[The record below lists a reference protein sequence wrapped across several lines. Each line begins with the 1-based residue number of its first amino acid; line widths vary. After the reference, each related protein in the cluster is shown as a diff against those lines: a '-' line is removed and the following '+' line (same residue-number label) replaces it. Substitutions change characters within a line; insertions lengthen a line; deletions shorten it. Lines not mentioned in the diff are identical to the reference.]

1 MVTLRVTAS
10 GQISLPA
17 GVRRR
22 WGVGRVVALDEGDRV
37 VLMPVP
43 DDPVGAAIGSLPS
56 AKLTAEDLRRRA
68 RGEEARAERRRARR

>member
-17 GVRRR
+17 EVCRR
-22 WGVGRVVALDEGDRV
+22 WGVNRVQALDEGDRV

-56 AKLTAEDLRRRA
+56 AKSTTDDLRWRA
-68 RGEEARAERRRARR
+68 RGEEARGERLRARR